1 MFHEPTHPGGIPV
14 MPSASS
20 AEAEEEVKEENPQDL
35 LTDLLAQF
43 DTPPGPS

>member
-1 MFHEPTHPGGIPV
+1 

-20 AEAEEEVKEENPQDL
+20 AEAEEEEKEENPLDL